1 MTTHHDHPDLGH
13 HRHDSVVLAFLW
25 DVESL
30 ATLRTKPM
38 GYSGCIGR
46 LPAGWR
52 EWRVLEKM
60 WADEVASRS
69 PDVER
74 RVYRWRGMR
83 MGWKARWDTGVPMD
97 YMDALKCE

>member
-1 MTTHHDHPDLGH
+1 M
-13 HRHDSVVLAFLW
+13 
-25 DVESL
+25 
-30 ATLRTKPM
+30 
-38 GYSGCIGR
+38 
-46 LPAGWR
+46 
-52 EWRVLEKM
+52 LEKM